1 MRGFSP
7 FPGVKARIIWGI
19 FRGLFVLDG
28 PVEPTIND
36 GAYIGG
42 PGDMGGHEG
51 GPGTRGLILMLD
63 HAPAQHSRELAAC
76 QMRVFE
82 GILEVGQ
89 RQRGE
94 FGVIGI
100 NRVITGERV
109 VRLFNKNAYPL
120 MDGQAHNKFPVI
132 NSSAVPLVL

>member
-7 FPGVKARIIWGI
+7 FPGVKARIFWGI
-19 FRGLFVLDG
+19 FRGLFVLKGPIEASFGRDG
-28 PVEPTIND
+28 D
-36 GAYIGG
+36 IGG
-42 PGDMGGHEG
+42 PGDMGGHES

-63 HAPAQHSRELAAC
+63 HAPAQHSRQLSAC
-76 QMRVFE
+76 QMGVFE

-100 NRVITGERV
+100 NRVITGERI

-120 MDGQAHNKFPVI
+120 MDGQAHNKSPVI